1 MVPAGHCFSLGLIGL
16 FLRIVLAAPA
26 SMRSAA
32 SLLELFGGHLPYVDR
47 TPCANTGRLWLLRV
61 GLYRLRC
68 EKEQAD
74 DWVWMMDHTMQLGPK
89 KCLMIVGI
97 RLKDWEPDRGPLQ
110 HEDMTLLNLTP
121 MEQSTGEKVHE
132 QLCAVLEK
140 TGRPRAVVSDGG
152 SDLKRAMEQFRED
165 HPDVHH
171 ISDMKHKNATLLK
184 KELQSDERW
193 ASFVTQANRCKLGV
207 TQTALA
213 FLNPP
218 SLKTK
223 ARYMNLDTLVHWG
236 RRVLEYLDEP
246 IEVLDEPIDRDKLHE
261 KLGWLR
267 DYGEALESW
276 AELLAVV
283 RATEEY
289 VHREGVHHGMRR
301 DLEKELSP
309 LVSTGAGRRLVD
321 ALLGFVTVQTAPLSE
336 GERLPGSTEVV
347 ESILGKYKRLQ
358 SSHSKGGMTAMLL
371 SIGAFVGR
379 QTTSLLTSA
388 LESVTVS
395 DVTRWCETHL
405 GVTIQS
411 QRKRA
416 LCATKME

>member
-1 MVPAGHCFSLGLIGL
+1 MVPARHCFSLGLIGL

-32 SLLELFGGHLPYVDR
+32 ALLELFGGYLPYVGP

-61 GLYRLRC
+61 GLHRLRC
-68 EKEQAD
+68 EKEKAD

-89 KCLMIVGI
+89 KCLIIVGI
-97 RLKDWEPDRGPLQ
+97 RLEDWEPDRGPLQ

-132 QLCAVLEK
+132 QLCAAMEK

-165 HPDVHH
+165 HPDVRHVL
-171 ISDMKHKNATLLK
+171 DMKHKNATLLK
-184 KELQSDERW
+184 KELESDERW
-193 ASFVTQANRCKLGV
+193 ASFVTQANRCRLGV
-207 TQTALA
+207 TQTSLA
-213 FLNPP
+213 YLNPP

-223 ARYMNLDTLVHWG
+223 ARYMNLDTLVRWG
-236 RRVLEYLDEP
+236 RRVLDYLDHP
-246 IEVLDEPIDRDKLHE
+246 IEVLDEPVDQDKLQE

-267 DYGEALESW
+267 DYGEALQSW
-276 AELLAVV
+276 AQLLSVV
-283 RATEEY
+283 RASEKY
-289 VHREGVHHGMRR
+289 VHREGVHPSMSGA
-301 DLEKELSP
+301 LKKELLP
-309 LVSTGAGRRLVD
+309 LVSTAAGDRLVD
-321 ALLGFVTVQTAPLSE
+321 GLLGFVAAQTASLSK

-371 SIGAFVGR
+371 SIGAIVGR
-379 QTTSLLTSA
+379 QTTSLLTNA

-395 DVTRWCETHL
+395 DVTQWCKTHL

-416 LCATKME
+416 LIATRTE